1 MRVLLLLLQCHVPAE
16 VLAGLLVG
24 SGTPCAGAAGREEP
38 EHAARY
44 GGPRPSA
51 LRLRPH
57 VTGLGAVLEEQS
69 NGPAGDTCEGLPAR
83 GFWLAPVSPV
93 LLRPALPWTTWSRH

>member
-1 MRVLLLLLQCHVPAE
+1 MRGCR
-16 VLAGLLVG
+16 
-24 SGTPCAGAAGREEP
+24 GTGGAGARRAVRRGRAE
-38 EHAARY
+38 AIC
-44 GGPRPSA
+44 GSA

-57 VTGLGAVLEEQS
+57 VTGLRAGLEEQS